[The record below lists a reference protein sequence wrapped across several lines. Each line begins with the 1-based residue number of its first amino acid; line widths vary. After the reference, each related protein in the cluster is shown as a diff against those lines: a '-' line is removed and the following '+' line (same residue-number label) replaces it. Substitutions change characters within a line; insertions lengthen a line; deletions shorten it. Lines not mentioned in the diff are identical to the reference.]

1 MKLTIY
7 HDGQF
12 WIGMIEVVSDGH
24 LKAFRHVF
32 GGEPKDSEVLTF
44 IYNELSTLIHT
55 SHQSGVHV
63 KQNCSN
69 RINPKRLQRKVA
81 KEMRRTGA
89 STKAQE
95 AVRQEYEERK
105 KQCKHITKQHCE
117 EEKQRKY
124 LLRKK
129 KAKEKHKGR

>member
-55 SHQSGVHV
+55 SHQSGVYV
-63 KQNCSN
+63 KQNRSN

-105 KQCKHITKQHCE
+105 KQCKHITKQHRE

>member
-12 WIGMIEVVSDGH
+12 WIGMIEMVSDRH

-44 IYNELSTLIHT
+44 IYHELSTLIHN
-55 SHQSGVHV
+55 SHQSGIHV
-63 KQNCSN
+63 KQNCPN
-69 RINPKRLQRKVA
+69 RINPKRLQRRVA
-81 KEMRRTGA
+81 KEMKRTGA

-95 AVRQEYEERK
+95 AVKQEHEERK
-105 KQCKHITKQHCE
+105 KQRKHITKQHRE

-129 KAKEKHKGR
+129 KAKAKHKGR

>member
-1 MKLTIY
+1 
-7 HDGQF
+7 
-12 WIGMIEVVSDGH
+12 
-24 LKAFRHVF
+24 
-32 GGEPKDSEVLTF
+32 
-44 IYNELSTLIHT
+44 
-55 SHQSGVHV
+55 
-63 KQNCSN
+63 
-69 RINPKRLQRKVA
+69 
-81 KEMRRTGA
+81 MRRTGA

>member
-12 WIGMIEVVSDGH
+12 WIGMIEIVSDGH
-24 LKAFRHVF
+24 LKAFCHVF

-44 IYNELSTLIHT
+44 IYHELSTLIHN

-63 KQNCSN
+63 KQNDLK
-69 RINPKRLQRKVA
+69 RINPKRLQRRVA
-81 KEMRRTGA
+81 KEMRRTGV

-105 KQCKHITKQHCE
+105 KQRKHITKQHRE
-117 EEKQRKY
+117 EEKQQKY
-124 LLRKK
+124 LLKKK
-129 KAKEKHKGR
+129 KAKAKHKGR